1 MNFTK
6 ILGTPFPTI
15 QTKQIQ
21 LRKLKPEDAI
31 NLYNYYSNEKV
42 YRYLDWNGPE
52 SLEKSYEVINS
63 WNEGYEKGW
72 LIRFAIADKS
82 TDEVIGTIFL
92 SEFVGKRAEIGYEL
106 SERYWHR
113 GIMTEAV
120 NEILSF
126 GFNQLGLVRIQATV
140 ATENIASKKLL
151 TKFNFKTEGYLRQYE
166 YHSVTGQ
173 SSDMLIYS
181 LLQTEFAKK
190 GRKIS
195 VLSKQP

>member
-1 MNFTK
+1 MSFTK

-52 SLEKSYEVINS
+52 SLEKNYEVINS

-82 TDEVIGTIFL
+82 TDEVIGTIF
-92 SEFVGKRAEIGYEL
+92 
-106 SERYWHR
+106 
-113 GIMTEAV
+113 
-120 NEILSF
+120 
-126 GFNQLGLVRIQATV
+126 
-140 ATENIASKKLL
+140 
-151 TKFNFKTEGYLRQYE
+151 
-166 YHSVTGQ
+166 
-173 SSDMLIYS
+173 
-181 LLQTEFAKK
+181 
-190 GRKIS
+190 
-195 VLSKQP
+195 

>member
-1 MNFTK
+1 MSFTK

-52 SLEKSYEVINS
+52 SLEKKYEVINS

-151 TKFNFKTEGYLRQYE
+151 TKG
-166 YHSVTGQ
+166 
-173 SSDMLIYS
+173 I
-181 LLQTEFAKK
+181 
-190 GRKIS
+190 
-195 VLSKQP
+195 